1 MCCWNNH
8 VTVSV
13 CVLQQF
19 PRLRGAGEDE
29 PAADRSDVGRHD
41 NTVGTHVRQG
51 PGESEAERA
60 GYV

>member
-1 MCCWNNH
+1 M
-8 VTVSV
+8 

-51 PGESEAERA
+51 PGEPEAERA